1 MRKSHKKKKK
11 KVSSSSAECFSECN
25 LPVLKIWN
33 AWGMCRQMGY
43 DLCILLSCTRYDFGE
58 TYFYVPSFFH
68 PIEITHRRK
77 ATKLFYFLFFL
88 SIFLCFFVVWKI
100 TFEFTWPSTPAV
112 KMRTEDFRG
121 RGGHGA
127 FTGNIVLGCKSPS
140 TPSPQHPIWLLCK
153 IWETTVHL
161 IRDESTMSD
170 TSWYILLW
178 LIVQKTEINST

>member
-112 KMRTEDFRG
+112 KMRTEVFRG

-127 FTGNIVLGCKSPS
+127 FTRNIILGPHPPLLPNIPSGYSVKSGRRLY
-140 TPSPQHPIWLLCK
+140 IWSEMRAQCLIPADTYYCGLLCRK
-153 IWETTVHL
+153 L
-161 IRDESTMSD
+161 
-170 TSWYILLW
+170 
-178 LIVQKTEINST
+178 K